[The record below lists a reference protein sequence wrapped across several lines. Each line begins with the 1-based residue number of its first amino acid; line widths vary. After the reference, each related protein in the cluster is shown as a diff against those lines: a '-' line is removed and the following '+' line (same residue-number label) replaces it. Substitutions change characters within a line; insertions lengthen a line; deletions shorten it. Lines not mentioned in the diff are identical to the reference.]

1 LERDRY
7 VPANQEGFSDH
18 PDAMADMYREL
29 NGMAVIFDIDDETR
43 TGLKAS
49 NEEIAQWVTRHPD
62 VYIGF
67 GSVDPWKGK
76 AAIIEVERCAALGLK
91 GIKFHPAVQ
100 DFAPNDPR
108 FFPLW
113 ETCARLGLAVLFH
126 SGTTMAGAGQPGG
139 AGIRLEY
146 GRPIPYIDDIAARF
160 PELRIIMA
168 HPAWPWHEEQLAI
181 LRHKPNVFMD
191 LSGWA
196 PKYIPE
202 SVIRYANSLVQDKVF
217 FGSDFPCSLLT
228 AGCASSLNSPSKTR
242 SVRRSFATTRPASS
256 VSRTPRRARPTS
268 FGVERETHLN
278 SRKVRTAANPETS
291 PCFSEARPLRLLT
304 TRDRGTGRAG
314 LRSGTVAPK
323 SSLASVRALAASAHA
338 RPRCPRCSDGRR
350 PLRGEERSARGAA
363 HGAGCLR
370 SNSQPLR

>member
-1 LERDRY
+1 VDTTKGDSTVTTRRIDIIDIHVHVRTGDHAKVWERDRY

-49 NEEIAQWVTRHPD
+49 NEEIAQWVARHPD

-113 ETCARLGLAVLFH
+113 ETCARIGLAVLFH

-217 FGSDFPCSLLT
+217 FGSDFPMLT
-228 AGCASSLNSPSKTR
+228 PHRWLREFAELPIKDA
-242 SVRRSFATTRPASS
+242 VRPKILRDNAARFLGLTHLVEHALPAS
-256 VSRTPRRARPTS
+256 
-268 FGVERETHLN
+268 E
-278 SRKVRTAANPETS
+278 
-291 PCFSEARPLRLLT
+291 
-304 TRDRGTGRAG
+304 
-314 LRSGTVAPK
+314 
-323 SSLASVRALAASAHA
+323 
-338 RPRCPRCSDGRR
+338 
-350 PLRGEERSARGAA
+350 
-363 HGAGCLR
+363 
-370 SNSQPLR
+370 